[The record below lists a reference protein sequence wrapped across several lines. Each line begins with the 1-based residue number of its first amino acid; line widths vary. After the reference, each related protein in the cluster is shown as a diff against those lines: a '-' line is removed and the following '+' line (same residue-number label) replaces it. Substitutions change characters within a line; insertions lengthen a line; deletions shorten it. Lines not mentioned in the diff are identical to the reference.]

1 MRTPR
6 VIGWGL
12 LALAAGLAA
21 NSLLGPLV
29 FGVIDYRYGP
39 SMTNQGIG
47 LDAAVLALAVPVAVL
62 AGVLTMRGHLAGP
75 VLALGPAAF
84 AVYMLPQYVIGPEY
98 GRLPGNNERFFSF
111 HLALFVLAVTL
122 LVGAWSTIDDFQLSP
137 GSWGSDRRRAWLMAG
152 VVAFILLRWAPA
164 LLALATGDRT
174 DTAYQ
179 DNPTAFLLVA
189 LLDLGLVV
197 PTAVAAAVGL
207 RRSADWART
216 ACYLVIGWFSFV
228 PVSVAAMAITMQ
240 LRGDPLASV
249 ASATFLTVVA
259 GVSLAAAAAL
269 YRPLLSTPATTP
281 PVAADSSERPRL
293 VLDRGAR

>member
-47 LDAAVLALAVPVAVL
+47 LDAVVLALAVPVAAF
-62 AGVLTMRGHLAGP
+62 AGVLTLRGHLAGP

-98 GRLPGNNERFFSF
+98 GRLPGNNEQFFSF

-122 LVGAWSTIDDFQLSP
+122 MVGAWSAIDGSRLAP
-137 GSWGSDRRRAWLMAG
+137 GSAVSDRRRAWLIAG
-152 VVAFILLRWAPA
+152 IAAFILLRWAPA

-174 DTAYQ
+174 DAAYR

-207 RRSADWART
+207 RRSAAWART
-216 ACYLVIGWFSFV
+216 AGYLVIGWFSFV

-240 LRGDPLASV
+240 LRGDPLANA

-259 GVSLAAAAAL
+259 GMSLAAAAAL
-269 YRPLLSTPATTP
+269 YRPLLTTRGATA
-281 PVAADSSERPRL
+281 PVPADSSERRRL
-293 VLDRGAR
+293 VLR